1 MLSLIIVIVLS
12 YLVGSFPTA
21 LVIGKLFKGIDIRT
35 QGSKNLGSTN
45 AFRVLG
51 WKIGLLVQVID
62 IAKGAIATLLIS
74 KLFYG
79 TLPFENRTPFQDI
92 TIVQIIAGISA
103 IIGHVWTVFAGFK
116 GGKGINTAA
125 GMLLSL
131 APVDAG
137 ISIGIFVIVLIFSG
151 YVSLGS
157 IAAAFAFPSTM
168 FIRENI
174 FNVEIDGY
182 HTLIYFSIG
191 VCIFLIYNHRANI
204 KRLMY
209 GEENRFERWW
219 KVRWIQIEAPFK
231 RKKNKSQGR

>member
-1 MLSLIIVIVLS
+1 MIYLLIIIALS

-21 LVIGKLFKGIDIRT
+21 LIFGKLFKGIDIRRH
-35 QGSKNLGSTN
+35 GSKNLGSTN

-51 WKIGLLVQVID
+51 WKLGVLVQLVD
-62 IAKGAIATLLIS
+62 ISKGFIATLLIS

-79 TLPFENRTPFQDI
+79 SLPFENRTPFQDI

-131 APVDAG
+131 APVDAT
-137 ISIGIFVIVLIFSG
+137 ISIGIFIVVLIFSG

-157 IAAAFAFPSTM
+157 ISAAFAFPSTM
-168 FIRENI
+168 FIREN
-174 FNVEIDGY
+174 FFKVNIDGY
-182 HTLIYFSIG
+182 HTLIYFSIA
-191 VCIFLIYNHRANI
+191 VCLFLIYNHRANI

-209 GEENRFERWW
+209 GEENRFEKWW
-219 KVRWIQIEAPFK
+219 KIRWIQIDAPFK
-231 RKKNKSQGR
+231 RMKKVDL

>member
-1 MLSLIIVIVLS
+1 MLSLLVVIVLS

-51 WKIGLLVQVID
+51 WKIGALVQIID
-62 IAKGAIATLLIS
+62 ITKGFIATLLIS

-79 TLPFENRTPFQDI
+79 ALPFENHTPFEDI
-92 TIVQIIAGISA
+92 TVVQIIAGISA

-131 APVDAG
+131 APIDAS
-137 ISIGIFVIVLIFSG
+137 ISIGIFILVLIFSG

-174 FNVEIDGY
+174 FGVDIDGY
-182 HTLIYFSIG
+182 HTLIYFSIA
-191 VCIFLIYNHRANI
+191 VCVFLIYNHRANI
-204 KRLMY
+204 KRLLY
-209 GEENRFERWW
+209 GEENRFEKWW
-219 KVRWIQIEAPFK
+219 KVRWIKIEAPFK
-231 RKKNKSQGR
+231 KSK

>member
-1 MLSLIIVIVLS
+1 MLSLIIVIFLS

-21 LVIGKLFKGIDIRT
+21 LVFGKLFKHIDIRKL
-35 QGSKNLGSTN
+35 GSRNLGSTN

-51 WKIGLLVQVID
+51 WKIGLLVQLVD
-62 IAKGAIATLLIS
+62 IGKGFIATLLIS

-79 TLPFENRTPFQDI
+79 ALPFENRTPFADFTVI
-92 TIVQIIAGISA
+92 QIIAGISA
-103 IIGHVWTVFAGFK
+103 IIGHVWTVFANFK

-125 GMLLSL
+125 GLLLSV
-131 APVDAG
+131 APIDAT
-137 ISIGIFVIVLIFSG
+137 ISIGIFIVVLIFSG

-157 IAAAFAFPSTM
+157 ISAAFAFPSTL

-174 FNVEIDGY
+174 FGVEIDGY
-182 HTLIYFSIG
+182 HTLIYFSLA

-209 GEENRFERWW
+209 GEENRFEKWW
-219 KVRWIQIEAPFK
+219 KIRWIKIEAPFK
-231 RKKNKSQGR
+231 RKR

>member
-1 MLSLIIVIVLS
+1 MIYLLIVIALS

-21 LVIGKLFKGIDIRT
+21 LIVGKVFKGIDIRKH
-35 QGSKNLGSTN
+35 GSRNLGSTN

-51 WKIGLLVQVID
+51 WKLGVLVQLVD
-62 IAKGAIATLLIS
+62 ILKGFIATLLIS

-79 TLPFENRTPFQDI
+79 SLPFENRTPFQDI

-103 IIGHVWTVFAGFK
+103 IFGHVWTVFAGFK

-131 APVDAG
+131 APIDAT
-137 ISIGIFVIVLIFSG
+137 ISIGIFIVVLIFSG

-157 IAAAFAFPSTM
+157 ISAAFAFPSTL
-168 FIRENI
+168 FIREN
-174 FNVEIDGY
+174 FFQVEIDGY
-182 HTLIYFSIG
+182 HTLIYFSIA

-204 KRLMY
+204 MRLMY
-209 GEENRFERWW
+209 GEENRFEKWW
-219 KVRWIQIEAPFK
+219 KIRWIKIEAPFK
-231 RKKNKSQGR
+231 RKK

>member
-1 MLSLIIVIVLS
+1 MLSLLVVIVLS

-21 LVIGKLFKGIDIRT
+21 LLIGKWFKGIDIRT

-51 WKIGLLVQVID
+51 WKIGLLVQIID
-62 IAKGAIATLLIS
+62 IAKGFIATLLIS

-79 TLPFENRTPFQDI
+79 ALPFENHTPFADI
-92 TIVQIIAGISA
+92 TVVQIIAGISA

-131 APVDAG
+131 APIDAS
-137 ISIGIFVIVLIFSG
+137 ISIGIFVLVLIFSG

-174 FNVEIDGY
+174 FGVDIDGY
-182 HTLIYFSIG
+182 HTLIYFSIA
-191 VCIFLIYNHRANI
+191 VCVFLIYNHRANI
-204 KRLMY
+204 KRLLY

-219 KVRWIQIEAPFK
+219 KVRWIKIEAPFK
-231 RKKNKSQGR
+231 KGK

>member
-1 MLSLIIVIVLS
+1 MTYLLIIIALS

-21 LVIGKLFKGIDIRT
+21 LIFGKLFKGIDIRRH
-35 QGSKNLGSTN
+35 GSKNLGSTN

-51 WKIGLLVQVID
+51 WKLGVLVQLVD
-62 IAKGAIATLLIS
+62 ISKGFIATLLIS

-79 TLPFENRTPFQDI
+79 SLPFENRTPFQDI

-131 APVDAG
+131 APVDAT
-137 ISIGIFVIVLIFSG
+137 ISIGIFIVVLIFSG

-157 IAAAFAFPSTM
+157 ISAAFAFPSTM
-168 FIRENI
+168 FIREN
-174 FNVEIDGY
+174 FFKVNIDGY
-182 HTLIYFSIG
+182 HTLIYFSIA
-191 VCIFLIYNHRANI
+191 VCLFLIYNHRANI

-209 GEENRFERWW
+209 GEENRFEKWW
-219 KVRWIQIEAPFK
+219 KIRWIQIDAPFK
-231 RKKNKSQGR
+231 RKNKVDL

>member
-1 MLSLIIVIVLS
+1 MVYLLIVIVLS

-21 LVIGKLFKGIDIRT
+21 LIFGKLFKGIDIRHH
-35 QGSKNLGSTN
+35 GSKNLGSTN

-51 WKIGLLVQVID
+51 WKLGVLVQLVD
-62 IAKGAIATLLIS
+62 ISKGFIATLLIS

-79 TLPFENRTPFQDI
+79 SLPFENRTPFQDI

-131 APVDAG
+131 APIDAT
-137 ISIGIFVIVLIFSG
+137 ISIGIFIVVLMFSG

-157 IAAAFAFPSTM
+157 ISAAFAFPSTM
-168 FIRENI
+168 FIREN
-174 FNVEIDGY
+174 FFKVDIDGY
-182 HTLIYFSIG
+182 HTLIYFSIA

-209 GEENRFERWW
+209 GEENRFEKWW
-219 KVRWIQIEAPFK
+219 KIRWIKIEAPFK
-231 RKKNKSQGR
+231 RKK

>member
-1 MLSLIIVIVLS
+1 MIYLLIIIALS

-21 LVIGKLFKGIDIRT
+21 LIFGKLFKGIDIRLH
-35 QGSKNLGSTN
+35 GSKNLGSTN

-51 WKIGLLVQVID
+51 WKLGVLVQLVD
-62 IAKGAIATLLIS
+62 ISKGFIATLLIS

-79 TLPFENRTPFQDI
+79 SLPFENRTPFQDI

-131 APVDAG
+131 APVDAT
-137 ISIGIFVIVLIFSG
+137 ISIGIFIVVLIFSG

-157 IAAAFAFPSTM
+157 ISAAFAFPSTM
-168 FIRENI
+168 FIREN
-174 FNVEIDGY
+174 FFKVDIDGY
-182 HTLIYFSIG
+182 HTLIYFSIA

-209 GEENRFERWW
+209 GEENRFEKWW
-219 KVRWIQIEAPFK
+219 KIRWIQIDAPFK
-231 RKKNKSQGR
+231 RKKKVDL

>member
-1 MLSLIIVIVLS
+1 MLSLIIVILLS

-21 LVIGKLFKGIDIRT
+21 LVIGKFFKGIDIRT

-51 WKIGLLVQVID
+51 WKIGLLVQIID
-62 IAKGAIATLLIS
+62 IAKGVIATLLIS

-79 TLPFENRTPFQDI
+79 ALPFENRTPFEDI
-92 TIVQIIAGISA
+92 TVVQIIAGISA

-131 APVDAG
+131 APIDAG
-137 ISIGIFVIVLIFSG
+137 ISIGIFVVVLIFSG

-174 FNVEIDGY
+174 FGVNIDGY
-182 HTLIYFSIG
+182 HTLIYFSIA

-209 GEENRFERWW
+209 GEENRFEKWW
-219 KVRWIQIEAPFK
+219 KVRWIKIEAPFK
-231 RKKNKSQGR
+231 RRHK

>member
-1 MLSLIIVIVLS
+1 MLSLIIIITLS

-21 LVIGKLFKGIDIRT
+21 LVLGKLFKGVDIRT
-35 QGSKNLGSTN
+35 LGSKNLGSTN

-51 WKIGLLVQVID
+51 WKIGLLVQLID
-62 IAKGAIATLLIS
+62 IAKGFIATLLIS

-79 TLPFENRTPFQDI
+79 SLPFENRTPFQDI

-103 IIGHVWTVFAGFK
+103 IIGHVFTVFAGFK

-131 APVDAG
+131 APVDAS
-137 ISIGIFVIVLIFSG
+137 ISIGIFIVVLIFSG

-174 FNVEIDGY
+174 FGVEIDGY
-182 HTLIYFSIG
+182 HTLIYFSIV
-191 VCIFLIYNHRANI
+191 VCVFLIYNHRANI

-219 KVRWIQIEAPFK
+219 KVRWIKIEAPFK
-231 RKKNKSQGR
+231 RRRK

>member
-1 MLSLIIVIVLS
+1 MLSLIVVIVLS

-21 LVIGKLFKGIDIRT
+21 LVIGKFFKGVDIRT

-51 WKIGLLVQVID
+51 WKLGLLVQAID
-62 IAKGAIATLLIS
+62 IAKGAVATLFIS

-79 TLPFENRTPFQDI
+79 SLPFENRTPFEDI

-116 GGKGINTAA
+116 GGKGINATA
-125 GMLLSL
+125 GMLISL
-131 APVDAG
+131 APIDAG
-137 ISIGIFVIVLIFSG
+137 IAIGIFMLVLIFSG

-157 IAAAFAFPSTM
+157 IAGAFAFPGTM

-174 FNVEIDGY
+174 FNVDIDGY
-182 HTLIYFSIG
+182 HTLIYFSLA
-191 VCIFLIYNHRANI
+191 VCIFLTYNHRANI
-204 KRLMY
+204 KRLLY
-209 GEENRFERWW
+209 GEENRFEKWW
-219 KVRWIQIEAPFK
+219 KVRWIKIEAPFK
-231 RKKNKSQGR
+231 RNLKNKK

>member
-21 LVIGKLFKGIDIRT
+21 LVFGKLFKRIDIRKY
-35 QGSKNLGSTN
+35 GSKNLGSTN

-51 WKIGLLVQVID
+51 WKMGALVQIVD
-62 IAKGAIATLLIS
+62 ILKGAVATLLIS

-79 TLPFENRTPFQDI
+79 ALPFENRTPFEDI
-92 TIVQIIAGISA
+92 TVVQIIAGISA
-103 IIGHVWTVFAGFK
+103 IIGHVWTIFAGFK
-116 GGKGINTAA
+116 GGKGINCAA
-125 GMLLSL
+125 GLLLSV
-131 APVDAG
+131 APVDALIA
-137 ISIGIFVIVLIFSG
+137 ISIFVVVLVFSG

-168 FIRENI
+168 FIRENL
-174 FNVEIDGY
+174 FKVEIDGY
-182 HTLIYFSIG
+182 HTLIYFSIA

-219 KVRWIQIEAPFK
+219 KIRWIKIEAPFK
-231 RKKNKSQGR
+231 RRK

>member
-1 MLSLIIVIVLS
+1 MLSLFIVIALS

-21 LVIGKLFKGIDIRT
+21 LVIGKYFKGIDIRT
-35 QGSKNLGSTN
+35 TGSKNLGSTN

-51 WKIGLLVQVID
+51 WKLGLLVQVID
-62 IAKGAIATLLIS
+62 IIKGAVVTLLIS

-79 TLPFENRTPFQDI
+79 ALPFENRTPFEDI
-92 TIVQIIAGISA
+92 TVVQIIAGISA
-103 IIGHVWTVFAGFK
+103 IIGHVFTVFAGFK

-131 APVDAG
+131 APIDAS
-137 ISIGIFVIVLIFSG
+137 ISIGIFIVVLVFSG

-174 FNVEIDGY
+174 FGVEIDGY
-182 HTLIYFSIG
+182 HTLIYFSIV
-191 VCIFLIYNHRANI
+191 VCVFLIYNHRANI
-204 KRLMY
+204 KRLLY

-219 KVRWIQIEAPFK
+219 KVRWIKIEAPFK
-231 RKKNKSQGR
+231 RKRKR

>member
-1 MLSLIIVIVLS
+1 MLYLLIVIVLS

-21 LVIGKLFKGIDIRT
+21 LVFGKLFKGIDIRKH
-35 QGSKNLGSTN
+35 GSKNMGSTN

-51 WKIGLLVQVID
+51 WKIGILVQLVD
-62 IAKGAIATLLIS
+62 IAKGFIATLLIS

-79 TLPFENRTPFQDI
+79 NLPFENRTPFQDI

-131 APVDAG
+131 APVDAT
-137 ISIGIFVIVLIFSG
+137 IAIGIFIVVLIFSG

-157 IAAAFAFPSTM
+157 ISAAFAFPSTM
-168 FIRENI
+168 FIREN
-174 FNVEIDGY
+174 FFGVEIDGY
-182 HTLIYFSIG
+182 HTLIYFSII
-191 VCIFLIYNHRANI
+191 VSLFLIYNHRANI

-209 GEENRFERWW
+209 GEENRFEKWW
-219 KVRWIQIEAPFK
+219 KVRWIQIDAPFK
-231 RKKNKSQGR
+231 RKRKHKDL

>member
-1 MLSLIIVIVLS
+1 MLSLIIVIILS

-21 LVIGKLFKGIDIRT
+21 LVIGKLFKSTDIRNF
-35 QGSKNLGSTN
+35 GSKNLGSTN

-62 IAKGAIATLLIS
+62 IIKGAIATLLIS

-79 TLPFENRTPFQDI
+79 ALPFENRTPFEDI
-92 TIVQIIAGISA
+92 TVVQIIAGISA

-137 ISIGIFVIVLIFSG
+137 ISIGVFVLVLIFSG

-174 FNVEIDGY
+174 FDVQIDGY
-182 HTLIYFSIG
+182 HTLIYFSIA
-191 VCIFLIYNHRANI
+191 VCVFLIYNHRANI
-204 KRLMY
+204 RRLMY
-209 GEENRFERWW
+209 GEENRFEKWW
-219 KVRWIQIEAPFK
+219 KVRWIKIEAPFK
-231 RKKNKSQGR
+231 RKK

>member
-21 LVIGKLFKGIDIRT
+21 LIIGKWFKGKDIRRE
-35 QGSKNLGSTN
+35 GSKNLGSTN

-51 WKIGLLVQVID
+51 WKLGLLVQVID

-79 TLPFENRTPFQDI
+79 ALPFENRTPFEDI
-92 TIVQIIAGISA
+92 TVVQIIAGISA

-137 ISIGIFVIVLIFSG
+137 ISIGIFVVVLVFSG

-174 FNVEIDGY
+174 FDVQIDGY
-182 HTLIYFSIG
+182 HTLIYFSIA
-191 VCIFLIYNHRANI
+191 VCVFLIYNHRANI
-204 KRLMY
+204 KRLMH
-209 GEENRFERWW
+209 GEENRFEKWW
-219 KVRWIQIEAPFK
+219 KVRWIKIEAPFK
-231 RKKNKSQGR
+231 RRK

>member
-1 MLSLIIVIVLS
+1 MIYLLIVIVLS

-21 LVIGKLFKGIDIRT
+21 LIFGKLFKHLDIRKH
-35 QGSKNLGSTN
+35 GSRNLGSTN

-51 WKIGLLVQVID
+51 WKLGVLVQLVD
-62 IAKGAIATLLIS
+62 ISKGFIATLLIS

-79 TLPFENRTPFQDI
+79 SLPFENRTPFQDI

-103 IIGHVWTVFAGFK
+103 IIGHVWTIFAGFK

-131 APVDAG
+131 APIDAT
-137 ISIGIFVIVLIFSG
+137 ISIGIFIVVLIFSG

-157 IAAAFAFPSTM
+157 ISAAFAFPSTL
-168 FIRENI
+168 FIREN
-174 FNVEIDGY
+174 FFKVEIAGY
-182 HTLIYFSIG
+182 NTLIYFSIA
-191 VCIFLIYNHRANI
+191 VCIFLIFNHRANI
-204 KRLMY
+204 RRLMY

-219 KVRWIQIEAPFK
+219 KIRWIKIEAPFK
-231 RKKNKSQGR
+231 RKK